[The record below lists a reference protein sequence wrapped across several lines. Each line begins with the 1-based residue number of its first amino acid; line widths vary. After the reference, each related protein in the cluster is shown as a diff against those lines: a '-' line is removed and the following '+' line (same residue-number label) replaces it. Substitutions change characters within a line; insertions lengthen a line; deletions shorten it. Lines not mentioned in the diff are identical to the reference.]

1 MTALYDRTAK
11 RIGIESFPDDDVTPT
26 PSLPVKNPIGLVGF
40 VRDDHSLMTMQLV
53 WLCELEAKKSAV
65 VLGVFGL
72 FLSVGGVEARGLSK
86 FVAANGRLSMAVVE
100 MSKQIRLILAKVA
113 VSEMYMLELRAFM
126 RNPGSPSI
134 LRS

>member
-1 MTALYDRTAK
+1 MK
-11 RIGIESFPDDDVTPT
+11 I
-26 PSLPVKNPIGLVGF
+26 
-40 VRDDHSLMTMQLV
+40 QLI

-72 FLSVGGVEARGLSK
+72 FLSVGGVEARGLLK
-86 FVAANGRLSMAVVE
+86 FVAANNRLTTSVVE
-100 MSKQIRLILAKVA
+100 ISKENLLMTAKVA
-113 VSEMYMLELRAFM
+113 VGEMYMLELRAFM